1 MSTTFSIPKDQQQKI
16 DYQKL
21 IIQSFGLGALKTQ
34 LYNIPT
40 DKQTE
45 LKRDYNVPASPTKDD
60 PIAIS
65 PVLNTPVFSNIVFM
79 GRDYT
84 DIYGNTQSYP
94 SLEIQTVLFG
104 VTQTKNV
111 IKTAINGLDGTVKEY
126 ISQGDYVVNMQ
137 GVLVGGNGIYPRQDM
152 NALIQICKA
161 SEPIEVES
169 WFLQSLG
176 IFQIVIESY
185 DFPQEAGKYSV
196 QSFSINAVSDR
207 PIELILSV

>member
-1 MSTTFSIPKDQQQKI
+1 MSTTFSIPQGQQQII

-34 LYNIPT
+34 LYSIPP

-45 LKRDYNVPASPTKDD
+45 LKRDFNIPAGPTKDE

-65 PVLNTPVFSNIVFM
+65 PTLNTPVFSNIVFI

-84 DIYGNTQSYP
+84 DIYGRTQSYP
-94 SLEIQTVLFG
+94 TLEIQTVLLG

-126 ISQGDYVVNMQ
+126 ISQGDYVVNIQ
-137 GVLVGGNGIYPRQDM
+137 GVLVGGNGIHPRAAM
-152 NALIQICKA
+152 NDLIRICTA

-169 WFLQSLG
+169 WYLQSLG
-176 IFQIVIESY
+176 IFQIVIEGY
-185 DFPQEAGKYSV
+185 DLPQEVGKYGV

>member
-1 MSTTFSIPKDQQQKI
+1 MSTTFSIPKGEQQTI
-16 DYQKL
+16 DYKKL
-21 IIQSFGLGALKTQ
+21 IIQSFGLSALKTQ
-34 LYNIPT
+34 IYSIPK
-40 DKQTE
+40 DQQTE
-45 LKRDYNVPASPTKDD
+45 LKRDFNIPFSPTKDE
-60 PIAIS
+60 PIATS
-65 PVLNTPVFSNIVFM
+65 SVLNTPVFSNIVFM

-84 DIYGNTQSYP
+84 DIYGKTQTYP

-104 VTQTKNV
+104 VTQSKNV

-126 ISQGDYVVNMQ
+126 ISQGDYVVNIQ
-137 GVLVGGNGIYPRQDM
+137 GVLVGGNGIYPRQAM
-152 NALIQICKA
+152 NDLIQICQA

-176 IFQIVIESY
+176 IYQIVIEGY
-185 DFPQEAGKYSV
+185 DFPQEAGKYST